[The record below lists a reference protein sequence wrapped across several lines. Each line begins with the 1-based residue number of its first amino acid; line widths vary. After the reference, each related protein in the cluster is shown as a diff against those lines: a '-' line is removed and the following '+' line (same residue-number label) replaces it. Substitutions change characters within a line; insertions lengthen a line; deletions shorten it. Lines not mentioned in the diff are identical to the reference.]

1 MKIIAVGSNGI
12 DAGIIAYPLT
22 FLISDVL
29 SEVYGRKTTT
39 KIIWIGFFANLLM
52 ITMLFIA
59 GLLPSASFWN
69 EQDSYNK
76 ILGSVPRIVFASMIA
91 YLVSQ
96 NHDVI
101 AFEIWKKITKG
112 KFLWLRNNASTIV
125 SQGIDTFLFVFIAF
139 TGVYSTNEMWN
150 MIWITY
156 LIKIGVAFVDTPFV
170 YLLVKF
176 IKPNNIN

>member
-1 MKIIAVGSNGI
+1 
-12 DAGIIAYPLT
+12 
-22 FLISDVL
+22 
-29 SEVYGRKTTT
+29 
-39 KIIWIGFFANLLM
+39 
-52 ITMLFIA
+52 MLFIA
-59 GLLPSASFWN
+59 GQLPSASFWN

-125 SQGIDTFLFVFIAF
+125 SQGIDTFLFVNGFVILLK
-139 TGVYSTNEMWN
+139 
-150 MIWITY
+150 
-156 LIKIGVAFVDTPFV
+156 LII
-170 YLLVKF
+170 Y
-176 IKPNNIN
+176 II